1 MRIRPFVIIGSLVLL
16 AAWGLQFG
24 AAPAAQAQQTCPAGQ
39 TYCPSGTYAGQCR
52 PNTVACPTGSVSAT
66 VGGCSTC
73 SCPGGQVVCSGACQ
87 APKSCPYANR
97 STADQCAAS
106 DAASCGACA
115 GGYTLD
121 AGTNTCVLQ
130 APVILAPLSA
140 QERAS
145 DKSAINVVQGGTG
158 LLFNLQTQSGTDGT
172 TRKQVLSVD
181 KSGLMVGYDPDA
193 AKLGADFRNA
203 DGSFL
208 AGGQNL
214 IYGIAREAGLDPV
227 LDALLLLQTR
237 TGEGTII
244 NRMKVTGTGDLTV
257 SGFVRGDELCIGA
270 DCKSSWSAVAPAG
283 VLLQGTT
290 PGTQQTGNL
299 NISGTARLGSLAFA
313 GGSVVNLQ
321 GAQVSNATYIGGGG
335 TPTSPSFLRFT
346 QGDLV
351 YAPTY
356 TGVGRGLMVWHGAV
370 DPTVVGYAKLWHD
383 GTSTYVGDTTNAV
396 DQALRI
402 TGPDVVVPGNETV
415 GSLTLAVGGTV
426 NLQSGDVVN
435 TDTISA
441 GATGTTRPFIDFNN
455 GYVDVSP
462 SNASWGFIVKNGDP
476 AVPGYAHLWHNGTKV
491 ILNDENS
498 NASQGIQLDG
508 SNLAVSGTLD
518 VAQSI
523 QAGSGNVNIIDSTG
537 RIPALSSTYLASL
550 SGANLTSLNASNLA
564 SGTVA
569 DARLPAGLL
578 RSPIEGSASD
588 GTAPWLTIQ
597 GGASVLGNIAL
608 RLYDAGTADGN
619 VNMLQFAHNGG
630 SGPVLGAKI
639 RSTNVGANAASG
651 AKLTLET
658 ASNNTGTFNTNQ
670 LVLDRDGN
678 VGVGLADPAVRLDV
692 SGDVTATG
700 DFTGK
705 NTYECVNVGTELRC
719 NLRQYWRIADK
730 TSGYV
735 ESWAGSDTCTNI
747 CARAGLKVCTDIQ
760 FNYECPDGT
769 LMQSWQDDDPGEFDP
784 SERTCSSSEPYRATV
799 SGVTCA
805 GQSGT
810 EYKRYRCRCAS

>member
-1 MRIRPFVIIGSLVLL
+1 MRTRLLVIVIGGSFVLL
-16 AAWGLQFG
+16 AAWSLQLG
-24 AAPAAQAQQTCPAGQ
+24 AAPAQAQQTCPAGQ
-39 TYCPSGTYAGQCR
+39 TYCPSGNFAGQCR
-52 PNTVACPTGSVSAT
+52 ANTATCTGGSYTAC
-66 VGGCSTC
+66 GGCV
-73 SCPGGQVVCSGACQ
+73 CPAGQVLCGTTCQ
-87 APKSCPYANR
+87 APKSCPDANR
-97 STADQCAAS
+97 STADQCAATN
-106 DAASCGACA
+106 AASCGACA

-121 AGTNTCVLQ
+121 ASTNTCVLQ
-130 APVILAPLSA
+130 APVILAPLNS
-140 QERAS
+140 QERS
-145 DKSAINVVQGGTG
+145 SEKSAIDVAQGGTG
-158 LLFNLQTQSGTDGT
+158 LLLNLQAQQGADSA
-172 TRKQVLSVD
+172 TRKRVLTVD
-181 KSGLMVGYDPDA
+181 RTGLMVGYDPDA
-193 AKLGADFRNA
+193 AKLGIDLSA
-203 DGSFL
+203 

-214 IYGIAREAGLDPV
+214 LYAIARATGLDAA
-227 LDALLLLQTR
+227 LDSLLKFQVR
-237 TGEGTII
+237 EADGTISDRFRI
-244 NRMKVTGTGDLTV
+244 DG
-257 SGFVRGDELCIGA
+257 SGNVVAAGSVRGSQLCIGA

-283 VLLQGTT
+283 VLLQNAT

-313 GGSVVNLQ
+313 GGSAVNLQ

-335 TPTSPSFLRFT
+335 TPTSPPFLRFT

-356 TGVGRGLMVWHGAV
+356 TGEGRGLMVWHGAV
-370 DPTVVGYAKLWHD
+370 DPTMVGYAKLWHD

-426 NLQSGDVVN
+426 NLQGGDVVN
-435 TDTISA
+435 ADTISA
-441 GATGTTRPFIDFNN
+441 GATGTTRPFIDFSN
-455 GYVDVSP
+455 GYIDVSP
-462 SNASWGFIVKNGDP
+462 SNATWGFIVKNSDP

-508 SNLAVSGTLD
+508 SNLSVSGVLD
-518 VAQSI
+518 VTGGI
-523 QAGSGNVNIIDSTG
+523 QAGSGNVNIIDPSG
-537 RIPALSSTYLASL
+537 KIPALSSTYFASL
-550 SGANLTSLNASNLA
+550 SGANLTSLNASSLA

-569 DARLPAGLL
+569 DAQLPAWLL
-578 RSPIEGSASD
+578 RNPIEGSASD
-588 GTAPWLTIQ
+588 GTTPWLTIQ
-597 GGASVLGNIAL
+597 GGASVLGNVAL

-658 ASNNTGTFNTNQ
+658 ASNNTGTFNTDQ
-670 LVLDRDGN
+670 FVLDRDGN
-678 VGVGLADPAVRLDV
+678 VGIGIVDPVVRLDV
-692 SGDVTATG
+692 SGDITATG
-700 DFTGK
+700 DLKGK

-719 NLRQYWRIADK
+719 NLRQYWRTADK
-730 TSGYV
+730 QSGYV
-735 ESWAGSDTCTNI
+735 MSWVGSDTCTNI
-747 CARAGLKVCTDIQ
+747 CSRAGLRTCTDIQ

-799 SGVTCA
+799 SGVTCS

-810 EYKRYRCRCAS
+810 EYKRYRCRCQS